1 MAEITNKVL
10 QLEFST
16 SAGKSLKLTINKP
29 APDLTGEVVSGVMD
43 EILAT
48 NALGDGD
55 LVAKKVGAKY
65 IVQEETALTI

>member
-29 APDLTGEVVSGVMD
+29 ASDLTGEVVSGVMD

-55 LVAKKVGAKY
+55 LAAKKVGAKY